1 MRARLHVYACVH
13 ACICARGRWCVCV
26 CVYDSARST
35 CRKAAAASRVLPP
48 SRLGICAA
56 VVALRVRTEEGD
68 DEGKEVGEIDE
79 QQNHQ
84 KKGEFN

>member
-1 MRARLHVYACVH
+1 MRVCMHAYVHVVV
-13 ACICARGRWCVCV
+13 GVCV

-68 DEGKEVGEIDE
+68 DEGKEVEGDR
-79 QQNHQ
+79 
-84 KKGEFN
+84 

>member
-1 MRARLHVYACVH
+1 MCMRVCMHAYVHVVV
-13 ACICARGRWCVCV
+13 GVCVCM

-56 VVALRVRTEEGD
+56 VVALRVRTGEGD
-68 DEGKEVGEIDE
+68 DEGKEVEGER
-79 QQNHQ
+79 
-84 KKGEFN
+84 